1 MIKAAEVNDNDV
13 GQTWAYTIGSQLWEW
28 VIANYG
34 FDAYWDIVKGL
45 SIKQNYD
52 ATVLKV
58 IGKSK
63 EALYA
68 EAAPYILKGF
78 QEAISKK

>member
-1 MIKAAEVNDNDV
+1 MLQKSEKNDNEA
-13 GQTWAYTIGSQLWEW
+13 GTTWAYTVGFHLWEW

-34 FDAYWDIVKGL
+34 FEAYWDIVKGI
-45 SIKQNYD
+45 SSTQNYD

-63 EALYA
+63 EALYE

-78 QEAISKK
+78 QEAITKK